1 MKKGL
6 VRFITAATVAFSS
19 HATAQQCNDR
29 IDNDADGKIDAL
41 VELNPANGLRI
52 SIGGAGNPAA
62 VRAAVDAAIVAKK
75 LPLARPTRDALV
87 RSDNASWD
95 RTGTTD
101 KGVEDIATL
110 SRVCRVLGYRD
121 YVSSTCRDGERSG
134 NYPHGKCNFHSPGN
148 NVMWR
153 FRNNTFM
160 VENANPKY
168 GKTWIASITCANQ
181 LPACSDGWDNDGD
194 GLVDRLDPG
203 CATDNDNSEAAHDP
217 ACITA
222 TTPSESEQ
230 CRNGIDDDKDGLIDM
245 LDPGCASPDDN
256 NESDGT
262 SQCQNTKD
270 DDGDGLIDMLDPG
283 CSSPQGNNEA
293 AATSQCQNTK
303 DDDADG
309 LIDLKDPGCVTP
321 QDNLESDEPALFT
334 VGVEC
339 VTSNTD
345 GSKTAYF
352 SYNNTTG
359 QDMTIK
365 TDSSVS
371 TTNQFV
377 STSQT
382 IAPPTAFKAGTSKGS
397 VVVTYTG
404 DSLTW
409 LVRAQKS
416 AASRATA
423 SATTPVCAPLA
434 PKAECRGYQNGVMNV
449 RLGYVNS
456 NAFELQVPVG
466 ALNKFSP
473 GAADRGQP
481 NKFFAGTNKSV
492 FLVPLAS
499 NTDSLT
505 WNVNGA
511 SIKIDTSLPVCE
523 GECADTPT
531 GSVTAQLD
539 AIAQKLSDLMTR
551 AASILASSKATS
563 GKGTVAKA
571 SRDRTDAERA
581 KKKADEYTTLAKSLT
596 IQIPQVI
603 KTCPQAP
610 QYCETVD
617 RQYAI
622 ESLKGLYANQRNS
635 IQRTI
640 ARAYFRN
647 TGVTKR
653 GDSLVKQAKDLE
665 QQGLAALAK
674 VPRFETQCK

>member
-1 MKKGL
+1 MKRGF
-6 VRFITAATVAFSS
+6 VRFIAVATVALSS
-19 HATAQQCNDR
+19 QASAQQCSDR

-41 VELNPANGLRI
+41 VELNPANGARI
-52 SIGGAGNPAA
+52 TIGGTGNPAA

-75 LPLARPTRDALV
+75 LPLARPTRDAIV
-87 RSDNASWD
+87 RSDQASWAN
-95 RTGTTD
+95 TGTTD
-101 KGVEDIATL
+101 RGVEDLATL
-110 SRVCRVLGYRD
+110 TGVCRVLGYRD
-121 YVSSTCRDGERSG
+121 YVSSTCRDDERSG
-134 NYPHGKCNFHSPGN
+134 RYPHGKCNFHSPGDN
-148 NVMWR
+148 IVWR

-160 VENANPKY
+160 AESANPKY

-194 GLVDRLDPG
+194 GLVDRTDPG
-203 CATDNDNSEAAHDP
+203 CASDNDNSEIGHDP
-217 ACITA
+217 ACVTA
-222 TTPSESEQ
+222 TSPSESEQ
-230 CRNGIDDDKDGLIDM
+230 CRNAIDDDKDGLVDM
-245 LDPGCASPDDN
+245 LDPGCSSPDDN
-256 NESDGT
+256 NEADGT
-262 SQCQNTKD
+262 TQCQNTKD
-270 DDGDGLIDMLDPG
+270 DDGDGLIDMQDPG
-283 CSSPQGNNEA
+283 CVTPQGNNEA
-293 AATSQCQNTK
+293 SATSQCQNTK

-309 LIDLKDPGCVTP
+309 LIDMKDPGCSTP
-321 QDNLESDEPALFT
+321 QDNVESDEPTLFS

-339 VTSNTD
+339 ITSNTD

-359 QDMTIK
+359 KDMTIK
-365 TDSSVS
+365 TDATLS
-371 TTNQFV
+371 TTNEFV
-377 STSQT
+377 MTGST
-382 IAPPTAFKAGTSKGS
+382 IAPPTAFKAGSAKGS
-397 VVVTYTG
+397 VVATFTG
-404 DSLTW
+404 DSITW
-409 LVRAQKS
+409 LVRAPKS

-423 SATTPVCAPLA
+423 SASTPVCAPLA

-466 ALNKFSP
+466 TLNKFSP

-481 NKFFAGTNKSV
+481 NKFFSGTNKSV
-492 FLVPLAS
+492 FQVPLAS

-505 WNVNGA
+505 WTVNG
-511 SIKIDTSLPVCE
+511 SSVKVDTSVPVCE

-531 GSVTAQLD
+531 GSVTVQLD

-551 AASILASSKATS
+551 AANVLASAKATS
-563 GKGTVAKA
+563 AKGGTAKEA
-571 SRDRTDAERA
+571 RNRTDAERA
-581 KKKADEYTTLAKSLT
+581 KKKAADYTTLAKSLT

-610 QYCETVD
+610 QYCETID

-640 ARAYFRN
+640 ARANFRN
-647 TGVTKR
+647 NGTTGR
-653 GDSLVKQAKDLE
+653 GDAFVKQAKDLE
-665 QQGLAALAK
+665 QEGLAALAK